1 MFGKMGIGEGRGGC
15 WKTSSSISFHFLI
28 RVVIFAR
35 EKKNSRHFNVTSNA
49 SLDFGISS
57 QSRFLSLW

>member
-1 MFGKMGIGEGRGGC
+1 MGEGRGGMFGKMGIGEGRGGC

-35 EKKNSRHFNVTSNA
+35 EKKKFTTFQCNK
-49 SLDFGISS
+49 
-57 QSRFLSLW
+57 